1 MKKISRA
8 QFLSSAAP
16 LLTMAASSRLTAQ
29 DRDTPIIITDGSLK
43 MRSAVRWAEFAAET
57 GRRRRHPNAGR
68 RVARVDV
75 KLAEGA
81 TSILFT
87 GQQCEVRVT
96 YNGMDIVVTSNPSGR
111 NLKIETDWE
120 AFKAG
125 QTDNDLEHNNA
136 GDHISRVV
144 VKRNG
149 TVVAD
154 ATPNGGTSVTISY
167 RDRN

>member
-1 MKKISRA
+1 MNKISRA

-16 LLTMAASSRLTAQ
+16 LLTIAVSSRLTAQ

-43 MRSAVRWAEFAAET
+43 MRSAVRWADFASET

-68 RVARVDV
+68 RVERVEIKQPD
-75 KLAEGA
+75 GN

-111 NLKIETDWE
+111 NLKVETDWE

-125 QTDNDLEHNNA
+125 QTDNDLEHSNA
-136 GDHISRVV
+136 SGHITRVV

-149 TVVAD
+149 SVVAD
-154 ATPNGGTSVTISY
+154 ASPNGGTTVTINY
-167 RDRN
+167 RERQ